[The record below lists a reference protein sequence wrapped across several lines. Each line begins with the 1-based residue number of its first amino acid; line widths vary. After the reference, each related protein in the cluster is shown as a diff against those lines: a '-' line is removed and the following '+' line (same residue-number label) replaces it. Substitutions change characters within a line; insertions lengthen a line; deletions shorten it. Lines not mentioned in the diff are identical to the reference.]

1 MANTI
6 ILKGDPVQEELKAA
20 AAFTP
25 GMLLEL
31 TSTARTAQKHA
42 TEGGSAYALFALE
55 DENQGK
61 EISDAYSTGNE
72 ALCGWFKTGDKVNA
86 LLANG
91 ETAVIGSKLE
101 SKGDG
106 YLKVV
111 ASDVSVGDVIPHSI
125 IAVARVALDMSGSS
139 GADPASQR
147 IAVTII

>member
-42 TEGGSAYALFALE
+42 TAGGSAYALFALE

-72 ALCGWFKTGDKVNA
+72 ALCGWFKPGDKVNA

-91 ETAVIGSKLE
+91 ETAVIGSLLE
-101 SKGDG
+101 SNGDG
-106 YLKVV
+106 YFRVV
-111 ASDVSVGDVIPHSI
+111 DADTSWGTIAVHSV
-125 IAVARVALDMSGSS
+125 IAVARAALDMSGSS
-139 GADPASQR
+139 GVDPASQR